1 MTSFLSRQ
9 ELASLATGRSTSLFA
24 TDIDQRHAELTTR
37 LRAARVLVVGGA
49 GSIGAATI
57 GELSRFPVRA
67 LHVVDLSENGLAE
80 LVRDLRSRPGG
91 LAIDDFR
98 SLPLDFGSPLMG
110 RFIAD
115 QAPYDFVLNFAAIK
129 HVRSEKDSY
138 SLLHMFDTNVV
149 KVTRFLDWIEERG
162 GTRNYFCVS
171 TDKAANPVNL
181 MGASKRLMEHAIFSR
196 NGRMRMTSARFANV
210 AFSDGSLL
218 EGWLRRFEKRQAL
231 AVPRATR
238 RFFLSLQESGQL
250 CLLAAVCGPDRH
262 LLIPR
267 LDAASHLVDLEGIAR
282 ALLQRLGFTVLAVD
296 DEARARAAAEK
307 IGSGEYPLLVTPLDT
322 SGEKPYEEFVGEGES
337 SVEVGMPNLL
347 GVPYKAAD
355 AGTISRLVEL
365 LAKHLT
371 GNEALPDK
379 SAFVEAVGA
388 VVEELR
394 YIASEKQLD
403 GRM

>member
-24 TDIDQRHAELTTR
+24 ADLERRDAELRER
-37 LRAARVLVVGGA
+37 LRGARVLVVGGA

-57 GELSRFPVRA
+57 GELSRFAVRA

-80 LVRDLRSRPGG
+80 LVRDLRSRAGG
-91 LAIDDFR
+91 LDVADFR
-98 SLPLDFGSPLMG
+98 ALPLDFGSSMMR

-115 QAPYDFVLNFAAIK
+115 QEPYDFVLNFAAIK

-149 KVTRFLDWIEERG
+149 KVTRFLEWIERRG

-171 TDKAANPVNL
+171 TDKAANPVNF

-196 NGRMRMTSARFANV
+196 QGPMRMTSARFANV

-218 EGWLRRFEKRQAL
+218 EGWLRRLEKRQAL

-262 LLIPR
+262 LLIPK
-267 LDAASHLVDLEGIAR
+267 LDAANHLVDLEGIAR
-282 ALLQRLGFTVLAVD
+282 ALLQRLGFKVAAVE
-296 DEARARAAAEK
+296 DEARARAAAER

-322 SGEKPYEEFVGEGES
+322 SGEKPYEEFVGEGER

-355 AGTISRLVEL
+355 AAAIARLVEWL
-365 LAKHLT
+365 STHLA
-371 GNEALPDK
+371 GSGALPDK

-394 YIASEKQLD
+394 YIASDRQLD
-403 GRM
+403 QRM